1 MEENSLKNFITI
13 APFRDGKNNFNG
25 ILKTNVQFLMTN
37 LLSQNKQLS
46 TKEAIFSLFIFKLND
61 YDE

>member
-1 MEENSLKNFITI
+1 
-13 APFRDGKNNFNG
+13 
-25 ILKTNVQFLMTN
+25 MTN